1 MINSEDLNRL
11 IFALQY
17 DNEDAFHG
25 SIKDAM
31 ADVISELLERRQNDK
46 QEFDLSEKGAVGAL
60 MLAGRSAEGLT
71 MKQAS
76 DLSGVSIR
84 AMEEWSTEKS
94 QPSLG
99 NLIAVLNTL
108 GFDLVATRPH

>member
-46 QEFDLSEKGAVGAL
+46 QEFDLSEKGAVKSL
-60 MLAGRSAEGLT
+60 ILAGGLA
-71 MKQAS
+71 MQQVA
-76 DLSGVSIR
+76 DLSGVSISSIEGW
-84 AMEEWSTEKS
+84 ASEKVK
-94 QPSLG
+94 PTLP

-108 GFDLVATRPH
+108 GFDLVATRPY

>member
-1 MINSEDLNRL
+1 MINDQDLNRL

-25 SIKDAM
+25 STKDAM

-46 QEFDLSEKGAVGAL
+46 QEFDLSERGAVGAL
-60 MLAGRSAEGLT
+60 MLAGRSAEKLT
-71 MKQAS
+71 MQQLS
-76 DLSGVSIR
+76 DLSGVSISSIEGWASER
-84 AMEEWSTEKS
+84 VKPTL
-94 QPSLG
+94 P

-108 GFDLVATRPH
+108 GFDLVATRPY